1 MLSPVSLAFFQGG
14 RMIRRVR
21 SDLQSHIHSEPAV
34 RLLPGLLQIPLVPAP
49 LPDPV
54 AILAHS
60 GGIAL
65 CGLPSS
71 GRSLALLQIQARW
84 ADTGAGGPV
93 IALNLTSDDAP
104 NLSPRA
110 LVAGA
115 IHRTGLPANYIEGHR
130 PMIVL
135 LDGWEELAPD
145 RRAMWHSYAVAA
157 TSWSVARVVIS
168 LPPGETW
175 FGFSCLDLVAP
186 NDDTLAAWFGLLLP
200 SHDPTLI
207 LAALQCEPLAALRNR
222 IGDLL
227 LLALIYPIIGL
238 PISRA
243 QLYEQ
248 AYALACPILDN
259 DNVEVSVGQAALRHY
274 RLARDL
280 ADGTDLSALPTSEIA
295 AIAPLAAGILD
306 DPHPILDLL
315 WADDERGPPILHAL
329 ATCLRERPTAAVNDY
344 LRLIELLLAHGNH
357 DHDSVIMPGLPDMFA
372 AASHGDQA
380 RAMRALGDLATSWPG
395 HQTVGLLL
403 HLMDHP
409 DATADLRWVAADLL
423 AGAGLPI
430 PASIAAIPAFADDIT
445 LAARAYLLALT
456 IPAQRQFLLDPA
468 LRPGLDALIAGAGG
482 DQRWMTAAAALIT
495 DSHAPSELR
504 ILALS
509 NAPESARGES
519 LIQQALSSH
528 STALRRSALA
538 ALHSRSA
545 DDTLRLLT
553 AALADSGSDENVL
566 GDLLATV
573 AQLPQREATGL
584 IARYA
589 LSEQCGPA
597 LRITALCLFAK
608 RLGCA
613 PLLQRFLAVEHMPAS
628 LRAAAARLL
637 GTTREHTAVPLL
649 RRILL
654 STHAPILRRSAADG
668 LAHLARVPIS
678 REAAI
683 ASLIAAIAQPD
694 LDATLTARIAAALG
708 AAGAT
713 QAIPALTTLLDPGRP
728 AALRA
733 TWLAAIPE
741 LDRTPTSLWPTIAHD
756 PSTRAVLLDNLA
768 SGETSADPPSS
779 LDELVCGQAERVAIA
794 AAEALAT
801 LAEQRPTL
809 ARDLCVRIRQAILN
823 TPGPHAPVSILR
835 ALARAAGTHAPDELE
850 AILNARAST
859 PTLHW
864 AAIDQLGRT
873 SQAAAWLLERLRSGG
888 DDIFTRGKLADILGE
903 LGELNAIPI
912 LCAIATDPAGDPHLR
927 LCAIGALGRFGTG
940 DVSTALLPIIKDSSA
955 SPSLR
960 AAAITALS
968 HPLANDAYDTLHQFA
983 RAEGTAHSIAIAIGQ
998 SFARVGEREILP
1010 LLLRGAQ
1017 STQPQESIAAISA
1030 IADLGDQ
1037 SAVSLLVRI
1046 SQSATVVP
1054 GVRLAAINALL
1065 QLEGSTHLPLLHAYL
1080 ESPVPPLRIMAH
1092 QILAQTDPNDWHL
1105 IEPATDVIAPLALRL
1120 LALERLITQSLT
1132 LDMLYATLKH
1142 PDEPPQLRL
1151 GIAGALGRTAQAESA
1166 RVLHATLESGAPPLL
1181 RRRCITVIGELAA
1194 APGECGEVAWAIIV
1208 TLAQGS
1214 DTPAEERHWATEI
1227 LLDRVLPKDIL

>member
-21 SDLQSHIHSEPAV
+21 SDLQSHIHSEPAA

-65 CGLPSS
+65 CGPPAS

-93 IALNLTSDDAP
+93 IALNLTHDDAP

-115 IHRTGLPANYIEGHR
+115 IHRTGLPSTYIEGRR

-186 NDDTLAAWFGLLLP
+186 DDDTLAAWFGLLLP

-238 PISRA
+238 PTSRA

-259 DNVEVSVGQAALRHY
+259 DNAEVSVGQAALRHY
-274 RLARDL
+274 RLARTL
-280 ADGTDLSALPTSEIA
+280 ADDTDLSAIPTSEIS

-306 DPHPILDLL
+306 DPRPVLDLL
-315 WADDERGPPILHAL
+315 WADAPILPAL
-329 ATCLRERPTAAVNDY
+329 AACLRERPTAAINDY

-357 DHDSVIMPGLPDMFA
+357 DHDTVIMPGLPDMFA

-423 AGAGLPI
+423 TGAGLPI
-430 PASIAAIPAFADDIT
+430 PASIADIPAFADDIT
-445 LAARAYLLALT
+445 LASHAYLIALT

-482 DQRWMTAAAALIT
+482 NQRWMTAAAALIN

-509 NAPESARGES
+509 HAPESARGES

-538 ALHSRSA
+538 ALHSHSA
-545 DDTLRLLT
+545 DDTLRLL
-553 AALADSGSDENVL
+553 AVALADAGSDEDVL

-597 LRITALCLFAK
+597 LRITALRLFAK

-628 LRAAAARLL
+628 LRAAAAQLL

-654 STHAPILRRSAADG
+654 STHVPILRRSSADG

-708 AAGAT
+708 STGAT

-741 LDRTPTSLWPTIAHD
+741 LDRTPTPLWPTIVHD

-779 LDELVCGQAERVAIA
+779 LDELVCGQAERAAIA

-801 LAEQRPTL
+801 FAERCPTL
-809 ARDLCVRIRQAILN
+809 AHDLCVRIRQAILN
-823 TPGPHAPVSILR
+823 TPGPHAPVGLLR

-850 AILNARAST
+850 AILDARSST
-859 PTLHW
+859 PTLRW

-927 LCAIGALGRFGTG
+927 LCAIGALGRLGTG
-940 DVSTALLPIIKDSSA
+940 GVSTALLQIIKDSSA

-968 HPLANDAYDTLHQFA
+968 HPLADDAYDTLHQFA
-983 RAEGTAHSIAIAIGQ
+983 RAEGTAHSIATAIGQ

-1065 QLEGSTHLPLLHAYL
+1065 QLEGPTHLPLLHAYL

-1092 QILAQTDPNDWHL
+1092 QILAQTDPDDWHL
-1105 IEPATDVIAPLALRL
+1105 IEPATDVTAPLALRL

-1132 LDMLYATLKH
+1132 LDMLFATLRH
-1142 PDEPPQLRL
+1142 PDEPLQLRL
-1151 GIAGALGRTAQAESA
+1151 GIAEALGRTAQAESA
-1166 RVLHATLESGAPPLL
+1166 RVLHATLRLGAPPLL
-1181 RRRCITVIGELAA
+1181 RRRCITAIGELSA

-1227 LLDRVLPKDIL
+1227 LLHRVLPKDVR